1 MQNDKYTSASD
12 HCLVLPLI
20 VSGILFLGKAGF
32 GRDGEGGWLL
42 HVMHGIMAKHIQFI
56 GQHNDNCL
64 DFLLVMTQVM
74 DHICVHFESNTGSPT
89 TSGLKT
95 APTLQHKLSNDLIF
109 RNKYILN

>member
-32 GRDGEGGWLL
+32 GRDGGGWLL
-42 HVMHGIMAKHIQFI
+42 HAMHGIMAKHIQFI